1 MNELSPTSPPR
12 VVTSIP
18 EMHSAVRTLQR
29 EGKSVGLVP
38 TMGALHE
45 GHLSLVREA
54 KTKCDAV
61 VATIFVNPTQ
71 FSPHEDFSKYPRTLD
86 SDLAALEKAHCD
98 LVFVPSR
105 EEMYPVGA
113 TTWVEPP
120 AAAAPLE
127 GVCRPGHFRGV
138 TTVVLKLLNIIP
150 ADVAYFGQK
159 DYQQALVLRRMAADL
174 NVATRLV
181 VCPTVRE
188 SDGLAMSSRN
198 RYLST
203 SERQQAL
210 ALYRALYEAEE
221 LVAGGERDAERIRV
235 TMRQALTSAG
245 IQRIDY
251 AALAHPET
259 LDELTTMSGPAVAL
273 IAAFVGTT
281 RLIDNCLLQG

>member
-1 MNELSPTSPPR
+1 MNELSPTFPPR

-18 EMHSAVRTLQR
+18 EMHGAVRILQR
-29 EGKSVGLVP
+29 DGKSVGLVP
-38 TMGALHE
+38 TMGALHD

-54 KTKCDAV
+54 KSKCDTV

-71 FSPHEDFSKYPRTLD
+71 FSPQEDFSKYPRTLD
-86 SDLAALEKAHCD
+86 SDLAALAGVHCD

-105 EEMYPVGA
+105 EEMYPTDS

-203 SERQQAL
+203 TERQQAL

-221 LVAGGERDAERIRV
+221 LVASGERDAEKIR
-235 TMRQALTSAG
+235 TAMRRVLTSAG

-251 AALAHPET
+251 VALAHPET
-259 LDELTTMSGPAVAL
+259 LDELTTMSGSAVAL

-281 RLIDNCLLQG
+281 RLIDNCILQG